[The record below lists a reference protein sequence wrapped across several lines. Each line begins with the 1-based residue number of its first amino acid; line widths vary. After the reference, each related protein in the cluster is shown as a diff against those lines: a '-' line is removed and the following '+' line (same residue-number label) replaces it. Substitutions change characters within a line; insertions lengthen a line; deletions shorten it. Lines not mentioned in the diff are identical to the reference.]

1 MSVRFASDAPPDLAS
16 AVKDIG
22 IDLGGGIEELGD
34 DMGITLISRPTAG
47 SPKPTSVPPQH
58 TVNFGSNTDFPSI
71 KISPMVEDLEVVN
84 LDLAPSASDV
94 KIVRSEEPA
103 PFVIQTARVEPPPVV
118 VTHPT
123 TPSTLEVKEE
133 LISKLERLDAK
144 GITGKHLT
152 RENTVEEL
160 RAEVHKRTDS
170 KNLEA
175 SLRFQR
181 NALVTFVTGVE
192 MLNDKAGH
200 RLPIK
205 PRLKGFSE
213 SVQTNIEDYDDIF
226 EELYDLYKDGSNLHP
241 LVRLVGTLGV
251 SAAMFHLT
259 NTMAENSGI
268 PHMKDVL
275 NENPELRKQMAR
287 AMVEQMGGMG
297 AFMDAASGGGDRI
310 RQEQAAP
317 APAPSSGRGPMF
329 NGSSA
334 APRREMRPPANV
346 DDILSAMEEE
356 RKSTP
361 AQHRHP
367 IFVGDDQNSTGSTT
381 SRRGRP
387 RKPQSAPVGS
397 TLDLN

>member
-1 MSVRFASDAPPDLAS
+1 MSVRFATDAPDLTS

-22 IDLGGGIEELGD
+22 IDLGGIEELGD
-34 DMGITLISRPTAG
+34 DMGINLISRPTAG
-47 SPKPTSVPPQH
+47 SPKPASSQPSQPR
-58 TVNFGSNTDFPSI
+58 TVNFGSNTDIPSI
-71 KISPMVEDLEVVN
+71 KIAPVMDDLEVVN
-84 LDLAPSASDV
+84 LDFAPSASDV
-94 KIVRSEEPA
+94 KITRSEEPA
-103 PFVIQTARVEPPPVV
+103 PFVIQTAKIEQPPVV
-118 VTHPT
+118 VAPVQ
-123 TPSTLEVKEE
+123 STLEIKEE

-175 SLRFQR
+175 SMRFQR

-310 RQEQAAP
+310 RQEAPAAP
-317 APAPSSGRGPMF
+317 AAAAPTRGPMF

-334 APRREMRPPANV
+334 APRREMRPPENV

-356 RKSTP
+356 RKITP

-367 IFVGDDQNSTGSTT
+367 IFAGDDQNSTGSTT

-387 RKPQSAPVGS
+387 RKPQTAPVGS
-397 TLDLN
+397 TLDLS